1 MSVTIKDVARVA
13 GVSPSTVSRVISNS
27 DSISDKTKR
36 KVRMVMEEL
45 KYYPNINARSLVSKS
60 SRIIGLVLPN
70 NTDTFYQNPFFPTVL
85 RGLNEIAELEE
96 YSLLL
101 SSANT
106 EEEQLERIKTMA
118 YGKQVDGLIFLYARL
133 EDKIADFLESIDFP
147 FVVIGTPN
155 KKRINS
161 VDNDNEAMAYDLTNE
176 LIKEVGSN
184 IAFIGGDRGQ
194 NFINLR
200 YKGYQKALMDN
211 GISVNSQYV
220 FNDFQ
225 FLTNVGYDL
234 SKQLIEMPDL
244 DGIVIADQL
253 IARGVRAG
261 WEHFGKKAIMTATF
275 KAFDSQQLSERQ
287 NEIYMDINAQQLGR
301 RAVAILLDVIK
312 YQSEEGSAHRYYQE
326 VIEADLVRI

>member
-27 DSISDKTKR
+27 DSISDKTKK
-36 KVRMVMEEL
+36 KVKAVMDEL

-85 RGLNEIAELEE
+85 RGLNEIADAEE

-106 EEEQLERIKTMA
+106 EDEQLERIKTMV

-133 EDKIADFLESIDFP
+133 EDKLTDFLESIEFP

-161 VDNDNEAMAYDLTNE
+161 VDNDNEAMAYDLTVE
-176 LIKEVGSN
+176 LIKEAGSN
-184 IAFIGGDRGQ
+184 IAFVGGDQSQ

-200 YKGYQKALMDN
+200 YNGYRNALLDHGIELDN
-211 GISVNSQYV
+211 RYV

-234 SKQLIEMPDL
+234 SKELVALDEL
-244 DGIVIADQL
+244 DGVIIADQL
-253 IARGVRAG
+253 VARGVRAG
-261 WEHFGKKAIMTATF
+261 WEHFGNKPMMTATF
-275 KAFDSQQLSERQ
+275 KAFDSQQSPE
-287 NEIYMDINAQQLGR
+287 NKEIYMDINAQELGR
-301 RAVAILLDVIK
+301 RSVAILLDVIQ
-312 YQSEEGSAHRYYQE
+312 YQNVEGKSHRYYQE
-326 VIEADLVRI
+326 VVETELVKV